1 MQIIEISALSNGAH
15 RNQTWSGDTIPAGYA
30 AIPDGIFIP
39 DSFPFVD
46 ITMDEDGQIVSLT
59 AREVPEP
66 EPTPTPEPTETER
79 LRADVDFLLA
89 MGGYVE

>member
-15 RNQTWSGDTIPAGYA
+15 RNQTWSGETVPAGYA
-30 AIPDGIFIP
+30 GIPDGITIP
-39 DSFPFVD
+39 NSFPFVD

-66 EPTPTPEPTETER
+66 EPEVVEPTEAER